1 MTAQMDLPAV
11 ERVEITVLMDNY
23 SDILLPSTPTMKRH
37 PLADDQGGALEQ
49 PLAGHGLS
57 LLIET
62 CISDEKHVTLLDFGF
77 PTPGVEYNWR
87 VLGVDRASVEAA
99 FLSHGHADHFAALGA
114 FLEARDDPLPVVAH
128 PGVFRKRALI
138 FPDGRRV
145 DVERLSTPR
154 ALEAKG
160 AELTLTAELH
170 QLAPGLFSSGE
181 VARVTPFEEGRFP
194 SAHIEVDG
202 EWRQDRFRDD
212 QAVVARLKDKG
223 LVVITGCA
231 HAGIVNTAKHA
242 RMITGE
248 ERMHAIIG
256 GFHLTGASPEVIES
270 TIQEMQ
276 AMSPALIVPMHCTG
290 FEAKCA
296 FAREMSERF
305 ALSSVGTR
313 IMLPGSESR
322 REVVV

>member
-1 MTAQMDLPAV
+1 MTKQIDLPAV

-23 SDILLPSTPTMKRH
+23 SDILLSNTPTMKRH

-62 CISDEKHVTLLDFGF
+62 CIGDEKHVTLLDFGF
-77 PTPGVEYNWR
+77 PTPGVEHNWR

-114 FLEARDDPLPVVAH
+114 FLAARDAPLPFVAH
-128 PGVFRKRALI
+128 PDVFRRRAL
-138 FPDGRRV
+138 FLDGRHV
-145 DVERLSTPR
+145 DVERLPPSE

-160 AELTLTAELH
+160 AELALTAEPH

-181 VARVTPFEEGRFP
+181 IARVTPFEEGRFP
-194 SAHIEVDG
+194 SAHVEVGG
-202 EWRQDRFRDD
+202 EWRQDRFQDD
-212 QAVVARLKDKG
+212 QAILARLKDKG
-223 LVVITGCA
+223 LIVITGCA
-231 HAGIVNTAKHA
+231 HAGVVNTAKHA
-242 RMITGE
+242 RVITGE
-248 ERMHAIIG
+248 ERVHAIIG
-256 GFHLTGASPEVIES
+256 GFHLTGASSGVIES

-276 AMSPALIVPMHCTG
+276 AMSPTLIVPMHCTG

-296 FAREMSERF
+296 FAREMSGCF

-313 IMLPGSESR
+313 ILLPGSESR